1 MRARTNATKG
11 ASFKGT
17 DRLRYIKQAV
27 LGRYNLFVRNNSNSI
42 SQSYRKFS
50 EISGKM
56 RSMSRVGKSLRVYS
70 DGGNNNNN
78 VQVEVEDCMDTN
90 KTSQKNSTFRSLDTS
105 LRHIKEISEDNSL
118 QKQQRT
124 TYFNHVISNKESSK
138 NDVFSM
144 SNKNPIYS
152 IKEGNDEGVDDV
164 LPFIL
169 DLDDG
174 DEKEVKSVS
183 NKSLLLLKNDILI
196 ELITPMMI
204 SSSSSSSKN
213 NEIPILVYVEKPE
226 EEKEVVDVEP
236 FISEI

>member
-169 DLDDG
+169 DLDDDDG
-174 DEKEVKSVS
+174 EKEVKSVS
-183 NKSLLLLKNDILI
+183 KSLLLLKNEILI
-196 ELITPMMI
+196 EFVAPIMI
-204 SSSSSSSKN
+204 SSSSSSKN
-213 NEIPILVYVEKPE
+213 SEIPILVYVEKPE